1 MHETLRDVNAEEL
14 DEGEEEYPPGPAQ
27 LTAADPEV
35 MPSEMEAMDD
45 LQRTL
50 KVGLLDSSKEPLEK
64 AHCGSVG
71 RQAAEVCACPA
82 VK

>member
-1 MHETLRDVNAEEL
+1 MTLARACAQLREVHETLREIHAEEL

-50 KVGLLDSSKEPLEK
+50 KVG
-64 AHCGSVG
+64 HIVFI
-71 RQAAEVCACPA
+71 QAKNACSEHQLQ
-82 VK
+82 V